1 MLAVHSLAILA
12 AVAMAAAMAI
22 ASVVVLSY
30 AFWGT
35 TATRSTKNLST
46 SWAATTTNLRHS
58 SSCWSL
64 SWWGASFLTGKGAS
78 GMVRNPLPLLVL
90 VVLAEVE
97 ALREDSQARH
107 LDLQDCLLLAP
118 LF

>member
-1 MLAVHSLAILA
+1 
-12 AVAMAAAMAI
+12 
-22 ASVVVLSY
+22 
-30 AFWGT
+30 
-35 TATRSTKNLST
+35 
-46 SWAATTTNLRHS
+46 
-58 SSCWSL
+58 
-64 SWWGASFLTGKGAS
+64 
-78 GMVRNPLPLLVL
+78 MVRNPLPLLVL